1 MEGARLPAGI
11 GVGLLRDICEAAEGR
26 PSAVSRISVTVSQ
39 GYPSQRLPEAV
50 ASLRRL
56 AARAETEK

>member
-26 PSAVSRISVTVSQ
+26 PSAVLRISVTVSQ

-50 ASLRRL
+50 APLRRL